1 MPAWLV
7 PSSSIPSR
15 SSQPWIDP
23 DLETFTKKEASLV
36 TAEKSGGLPGSWQ
49 DPVPRGLFP
58 SIPFLAQPHRA
69 WLGTVLRPLWEARKA
84 QSTTE
89 SLRNTPFTW
98 HHFLPVSTFYPQ
110 KALCLSPP
118 PVPTHREASSGWLKA
133 VMVPGGCPHG
143 RAGQKAARESH
154 CPAHLAAHLHLMG
167 VTESEV

>member
-1 MPAWLV
+1 MTHRGRRPRKCLRMPAWLV

-110 KALCLSPP
+110 KARCLSPP
-118 PVPTHREASSGWLKA
+118 RSHTQGGQQRMAESRHGTRGLPTWQGW
-133 VMVPGGCPHG
+133 
-143 RAGQKAARESH
+143 
-154 CPAHLAAHLHLMG
+154 
-167 VTESEV
+167 TESRP